1 MTDEPQHLSLIPDE
15 YVNPKPIPNSILK
28 QVDSWSGSKPLNAA
42 IEDFFLRRRPKLV
55 GNLSGPIL
63 TGSGTQDSQI
73 DQINR
78 AILSMNGTTLCIQ
91 GPPGTGKT
99 HTASRAIAEL
109 LKAGKVVGVSSN
121 SHKAIAH
128 LLDKAAEVATAQ
140 DVRFNAVKVQSK
152 PDNFYATHSAIQ
164 RVKAIDDVFN
174 SSRMQFNLIGGTAW
188 AFSNEASE
196 DKLDYLFVDEAGQVS
211 IANLLGMAAST
222 KNIVLMGDQMQLSQ
236 PIKGAHPGESGSSCL
251 DYLLQGK
258 QTIPEDFGIFL
269 GITHRMHPDVCKF
282 ISDSV
287 YEGRLHAD
295 AITASRVLAVP
306 ESSRDVIS
314 KNAGILFKPVA
325 HEGNTQASEE
335 EVAAIVEMVKELLCC
350 SLLGRKITLDDI
362 LMVAPYNMQVRALQE
377 RFPTGK
383 VGTVDK
389 FQGQEAAIVIVSMCS
404 SDAGDSS
411 RGLEFLLSK
420 NRMNVAISRAQTLA
434 IVVGSPNL
442 ARTACTNLEQ
452 LELVNLFCRVC
463 GN

>member
-335 EVAAIVEMVKELLCC
+335 E
-350 SLLGRKITLDDI
+350 
-362 LMVAPYNMQVRALQE
+362 
-377 RFPTGK
+377 
-383 VGTVDK
+383 
-389 FQGQEAAIVIVSMCS
+389 
-404 SDAGDSS
+404 
-411 RGLEFLLSK
+411 
-420 NRMNVAISRAQTLA
+420 
-434 IVVGSPNL
+434 
-442 ARTACTNLEQ
+442 
-452 LELVNLFCRVC
+452 
-463 GN
+463 